1 MQRNFVV
8 GFTFVSGAA
17 MIVSFFMPVLQGMQD
32 MLNKWAIIVSSF
44 SLLLGMGSILMV
56 NIQKISRKH
65 ADAPYAVVLLIALF
79 TMMFLGIF
87 FGVRPGD
94 SRLETINLE
103 NLFDY
108 LFQMVMMPM
117 SSTMFSLLAFFVAS
131 AAYRAFRARTPEAT
145 LLLVAAFIVMLGQ
158 VPIGN
163 FWIIPQ
169 LKDFIMETINTA
181 GQRAIMIGAALG
193 VVAVSLRILLG
204 IERPWEQ

>member
-1 MQRNFVV
+1 MQRNFLV

-17 MIVSFFMPVLQGMQD
+17 MIISFFMPVLQGMQD